1 MRGLLAVP
9 LVVAGIGLI
18 AWAAFAAAGWTFP
31 VRAVLVS
38 AGIGIVSGELALVPL
53 LLAKHGSQATMS
65 QAGLAGTTVQLLVGI
80 GMAAVA
86 IMGRFPLGGSLIY
99 WLLLFY
105 WVTLMVV
112 VVAYVRAVKA
122 APMTPPAVKS

>member
-1 MRGLLAVP
+1 MRGWLAVP

-18 AWAAFAAAGWTFP
+18 AWAICSMAGWPLP
-31 VRAVLVS
+31 VREVLVS
-38 AGIGIVSGELALVPL
+38 GGIGLISGELALVPL
-53 LLAKHGSQATMS
+53 LLARHGSQATIS

-86 IMGRFPLGGSLIY
+86 IMGRFPLAGSFIY
-99 WLLLFY
+99 WLMLFY

-112 VVAYVRAVKA
+112 VVAYVRAVRS
-122 APMTPPAVKS
+122 APVTPSAVKS